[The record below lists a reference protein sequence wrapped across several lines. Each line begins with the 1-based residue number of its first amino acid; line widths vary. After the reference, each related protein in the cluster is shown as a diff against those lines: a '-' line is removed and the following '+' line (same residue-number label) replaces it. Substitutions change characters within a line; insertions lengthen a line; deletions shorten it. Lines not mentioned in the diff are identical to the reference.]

1 MASLSEIQNVPK
13 IKNLPHYDACILYCN
28 LLQKSI
34 DFKTKFDSTEFY
46 KFVVLFG
53 SS

>member
-13 IKNLPHYDACILYCN
+13 IKNLPQYDAWYYK
-28 LLQKSI
+28 LQLITKSI
-34 DFKTKFDSTEFY
+34 DFKAKFDSTEFY